1 MEATGK
7 FSWNRPITSYTKFH
21 QLFNKFI
28 TPFILNKP
36 LFVSS
41 KLVKDKKFLQI
52 GCGYN
57 VYDDFINTDI
67 EWKPNVIPW
76 DISTIKKHN
85 YPVKSGALEGIY
97 TEHCLE
103 HIPFQSTIDNL
114 AEFYRLL
121 EPGGTVRI
129 AVPDGE
135 LFIDLY
141 NRHRAGEKVDI
152 PKPDDRPEPTPMM
165 SINRI
170 ARSHGHLYMY
180 DFETFKHYLE
190 EAGFVDVKKET
201 FRHGRNPKLLVDSEL
216 REDESLYVEATKPL

>member
-21 QLFNKFI
+21 QLYNKFV
-28 TPFILNKP
+28 TPVILNKRG
-36 LFVSS
+36 FVSD
-41 KLVKDKKFLQI
+41 KLITGKEYLQV

-57 VYDDFINTDI
+57 IYPEFINTDI
-67 EWKPNVIPW
+67 EWKPGVIPW
-76 DISTIKKHN
+76 DISVIKQN
-85 YPVKSGALEGIY
+85 PYPMKDSSLKGIY

-103 HIPFQSTIDNL
+103 HIPFQSTWDNL
-114 AEFYRLL
+114 REFYRMLK
-121 EPGGTVRI
+121 PGGTLRI

-141 NRHRAGEKVDI
+141 NRYRAGEKVNI

-170 ARSHGHLYMY
+170 ARSHGHQYMY
-180 DFETFKHYLE
+180 DFETFKHMLAE
-190 EAGFVDVKKET
+190 VGFKDIKKET
-201 FRHGRNPKLLVDSEL
+201 FRHGRDEKLLVDSEL
-216 REDESLYVEATKPL
+216 RRDESLYVEATK